1 MTATLTHRAP
11 TRPMPGLRRPGLLA
25 ALGSAFRWLRRP
37 TGRARRLDP
46 AALSDSMRRD
56 LGLDR

>member
-11 TRPMPGLRRPGLLA
+11 TRPMPGLRRPGLLS
-25 ALGSAFRWLRRP
+25 ALGGVVRCLRRP

-46 AALSDSMRRD
+46 AALSDSLRRD